1 MPTLA
6 AQVALQV
13 VIMTMQI
20 VILTNCS
27 TASDDKVVIIIV

>member
-1 MPTLA
+1 MLNLA
-6 AQVALQV
+6 ALVALHV

-27 TASDDKVVIIIV
+27 AASDDKVGIIIL